1 MADAPALQIYELRED
16 ISVEV
21 KVGDIER
28 WSDQDVVVVYFDM
41 SVEAE
46 DDYSASIELG
56 RVKTRYDGVASQ
68 KTWVKSLANYEGNY
82 VPRALKSGLTT
93 FHLYS
98 VFPSTVSLDAGDSF
112 VLEETGVEL
121 LEVGK
126 EAPDSPRWGAWIH
139 RPDIRATIGD
149 EPVPVFQDPVFH
161 EDFVIYD
168 RHFTPGHCWIIS
180 LDWQDISAAGCGMFR
195 EVGEEIALK
204 PEAML
209 EDEARVRGNAW
220 FNVLAVCDDW
230 FSGYFR
236 KPEFEPGVVTFWNC
250 DESVTMRFSREFI
263 R

>member
-1 MADAPALQIYELRED
+1 MAAAPALQYFELRED
-16 ISVEV
+16 VSVEV

-28 WSDQDVVVVYFDM
+28 WSSLDVVVVYFDM

-68 KTWVKSLANYEGNY
+68 KTWVKSLADYEGNY

-98 VFPSTVSLDAGDSF
+98 VFPSTVSLDARDSF
-112 VLEETGVEL
+112 VLEEAGVDL

-126 EAPDSPRWGAWIH
+126 EAPDSPRWGTWIP

-168 RHFTPGHCWIIS
+168 RHLTPGLCWIVR
-180 LDWQDISAAGCGMFR
+180 LDWQVVDAAGCGTFR
-195 EVGEEIALK
+195 EKGEEISLK
-204 PEAML
+204 PEATL
-209 EDEARVRGNAW
+209 EDEVRVRGNGW
-220 FNVLAVCDDW
+220 YDVIGECGDW
-230 FSGYFR
+230 LTGLFR
-236 KPEFEPGVVTFWNC
+236 KPGFGPGVVRFWDC
-250 DESVTMRFSREFI
+250 DNWVTMRFSREFY